1 MQRFDDVAAA
11 AQGLMVL
18 MEFGLWLS
26 LLQNVDGKVQVSK
39 YNGPVRLQRDEGDPD
54 NTDRAEGV
62 IQTSILK
69 FVLK

>member
-26 LLQNVDGKVQVSK
+26 LLQNVDGKVQFPNITAQSD
-39 YNGPVRLQRDEGDPD
+39 YREM
-54 NTDRAEGV
+54 RA
-62 IQTSILK
+62 IQTTLIELK
-69 FVLK
+69 E